1 MNRSEKII
9 AETERI
15 LLRHFELSDGDAMMQ
30 VFGDAEVMRF
40 GDGVQTRE
48 WIDAWLQTC
57 LETYRTRGFGPY
69 AVLERSRG
77 DVIGYCGLFN
87 FPDVNGQEE
96 IELGY
101 RMQRAAWGY
110 GYASE
115 AARAVRDFAFFTLN
129 IQRLIAV
136 IDPMNVASL
145 RVAEK
150 IGMHYEADA
159 MLEGYDHPDRV
170 YVIVNE

>member
-1 MNRSEKII
+1 
-9 AETERI
+9 
-15 LLRHFELSDGDAMMQ
+15 
-30 VFGDAEVMRF
+30 
-40 GDGVQTRE
+40 
-48 WIDAWLQTC
+48 
-57 LETYRTRGFGPY
+57 
-69 AVLERSRG
+69 
-77 DVIGYCGLFN
+77 
-87 FPDVNGQEE
+87 
-96 IELGY
+96 
-101 RMQRAAWGY
+101 MQRAAWGY